1 MSRDGLQMEHCV
13 LVGGRYD
20 LRSSYCSQK
29 VATVV
34 HVNLKF
40 LHPKRED
47 IIKCLIVAVIIFPRM
62 KSE

>member
-34 HVNLKF
+34 HVNL
-40 LHPKRED
+40 
-47 IIKCLIVAVIIFPRM
+47 
-62 KSE
+62 